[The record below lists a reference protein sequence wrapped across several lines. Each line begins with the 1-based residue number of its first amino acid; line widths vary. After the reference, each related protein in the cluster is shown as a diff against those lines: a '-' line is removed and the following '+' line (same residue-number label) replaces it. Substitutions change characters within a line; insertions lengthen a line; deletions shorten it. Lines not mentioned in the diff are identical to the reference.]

1 MKLSSQS
8 NSSNGKYFIVLFM
21 IGLSRFIRF
30 FLIYSSDLMYVLTK
44 LGYLLICQVK
54 EKEKYVVLETLL

>member
-1 MKLSSQS
+1 MKLSFQS
-8 NSSNGKYFIVLFM
+8 NCSNGKYFIVLFM
-21 IGLSRFIRF
+21 ISLSRFNMF